1 MKTTGLYSVFLIVYK
16 QTYVKSFDFRLSF
29 QKLADILAKTRV
41 VKLCVSIISLM
52 MKPFKIRD
60 IEINPPLILSP
71 MAGVTDFT
79 FRRLIK
85 RRGGVG
91 LVVSEFIS
99 VEGLTRHNPK
109 SKRQMRF
116 DEEERPYA
124 VQIFG
129 GKADRMAMGAE
140 MAQEIGAD
148 ILDVNCGCP
157 APKVVKNGGG
167 SGLLRDLPN
176 LEIILKEIK
185 KTITIPLTLKLR
197 TGYSDASINVV
208 EAAKMAEQCGVEHIQ
223 VHGRTREQG
232 YKGLANW
239 DLIKQVKEAVSI
251 PVSGNG
257 DITTIEYGMKKWR
270 ETGTDGILIGRGAM
284 QNPWIFRQ
292 FQDVIEGR
300 EPYQPDLTEKKSVLL
315 EFFSMCREEMPE
327 IVSLG
332 KMKQLAGQ
340 FTKGLV
346 GGAQFRQTL
355 YHSHSADEILDN
367 ITIYFETLKRRETF
381 GDGVVEA
388 DDVDLEFAS
397 CDAPTA
403 IEPRPL
409 EPVSYLSS
417 ATH

>member
-1 MKTTGLYSVFLIVYK
+1 
-16 QTYVKSFDFRLSF
+16 
-29 QKLADILAKTRV
+29 
-41 VKLCVSIISLM
+41 
-52 MKPFKIRD
+52 MKPFRIRN
-60 IEINPPLILSP
+60 IEIEPPMILSP
-71 MAGVTDFT
+71 MAGVTDYT

-99 VEGLTRHNPK
+99 VEGLTRNNPK

-116 DEEERPYA
+116 DEEERPFA

-129 GKADRMAMGAE
+129 GRPERMAMGAE
-140 MAQEIGAD
+140 MAEEVGAD

-167 SGLLRDLPN
+167 SGLLREPAL
-176 LEIILKEIK
+176 LETILKEIK
-185 KTITIPLTLKLR
+185 RSITIPLTLKLR
-197 TGYSDASINVV
+197 TGYTDASINVV
-208 EAAKMAEQCGVEHIQ
+208 DVAKMAEQCGVEHIQ

-239 DLIKQVKEAVSI
+239 DLIRQVKEAVSV

-257 DITTIEYGMKKWR
+257 DITTIEYGIRRWL
-270 ETGTDGILIGRGAM
+270 ESGTDGILIGRGAM

-292 FQDVIEGR
+292 MQDVLQGR
-300 EPYQPDLTEKKSVLL
+300 EPYQPDLAEKKAVLL
-315 EFFSMCREEMPE
+315 EFFGMCREEMPE
-327 IVSLG
+327 IVALG

-340 FTKGLV
+340 FTKGLA

-367 ITIYFETLKRRETF
+367 ITVYFENLLAGRRY
-381 GDGVVEA
+381 GDGLVEA
-388 DDVDLEFAS
+388 EADIIDSCEAFTIPERTAS
-397 CDAPTA
+397 QLPASV
-403 IEPRPL
+403 R
-409 EPVSYLSS
+409 
-417 ATH
+417 

>member
-1 MKTTGLYSVFLIVYK
+1 
-16 QTYVKSFDFRLSF
+16 
-29 QKLADILAKTRV
+29 
-41 VKLCVSIISLM
+41 
-52 MKPFKIRD
+52 MKPFTIRD
-60 IEINPPLILSP
+60 ITIDPPLILSP
-71 MAGVTDFT
+71 MAGVTDYT

-99 VEGLTRHNPK
+99 VEGLTRNNPK
-109 SKRQMRF
+109 AKRQMRF
-116 DEEERPYA
+116 DEEERPFA

-129 GKADRMAMGAE
+129 GQAPRMAMGAE
-140 MAQEIGAD
+140 MAQEVGAD

-167 SGLLRDLPN
+167 SGLLRDIPR
-176 LEIILKEIK
+176 LEEILKEIK
-185 KTITIPLTLKLR
+185 KSITIPLTLKLR
-197 TGYSDASINVV
+197 TGYSDATINVV
-208 EAAKMAEQCGVEHIQ
+208 EVAKMAEQCGVEHIQ

-239 DLIKQVKEAVSI
+239 NIIRQVKESVSI

-257 DITTIEYGMKKWR
+257 DITSIEYGMQRWS

-292 FQDVIEGR
+292 FQDVLAGR
-300 EPYQPDLTEKKSVLL
+300 EPYQPDLQEKKDVLL
-315 EFFSMCREEMPE
+315 EFFAMCREEMPE
-327 IVSLG
+327 LPALG

-355 YHSHSADEILDN
+355 YHSHSADEILAN
-367 ITIYFETLKRRETF
+367 ITTYFETLERRETF
-381 GDGVVEA
+381 GNGRTET
-388 DDVDLEFAS
+388 DDEDISILS
-397 CDAPTA
+397 CDTFDAPTA
-403 IEPRPL
+403 RTNRAEFN
-409 EPVSYLSS
+409 S
-417 ATH
+417 AIIT

>member
-1 MKTTGLYSVFLIVYK
+1 
-16 QTYVKSFDFRLSF
+16 
-29 QKLADILAKTRV
+29 
-41 VKLCVSIISLM
+41 
-52 MKPFKIRD
+52 MKPFKIRN

-71 MAGVTDFT
+71 MAGVTDYT

-129 GKADRMAMGAE
+129 GQPERMAMGAE
-140 MAQEIGAD
+140 MAEEIGAD

-167 SGLLRDLPN
+167 SGLLKDPSR
-176 LEIILKEIK
+176 LETILKEIK
-185 KTITIPLTLKLR
+185 KTISIPLTLKLR
-197 TGYSDASINVV
+197 TGFTDSTINCVDI
-208 EAAKMAEQCGVEHIQ
+208 AKMAEQCGVEHIQ
-223 VHGRTREQG
+223 LHGRTRDQG

-239 DLIKQVKEAVSI
+239 DWVREIKKAVSI

-257 DITTIEYGMKKWR
+257 DITTIEYGMKCWQ
-270 ETGTDGILIGRGAM
+270 ETGCDGILIGRGAM

-292 FQDVIEGR
+292 FHDALQGR
-300 EPYQPDLTEKKSVLL
+300 EPYQPDLQEKKVVLL
-315 EFFSMCREEMPE
+315 EFFEMLREEMPE
-327 IVSLG
+327 IVALG

-355 YHSHSADEILDN
+355 YHSHSAQEILDN
-367 ITIYFETLKRRETF
+367 ITTYFQTLTERETF
-381 GDGVVEA
+381 GDGLTES
-388 DDVDLEFAS
+388 DKDLEIAS
-397 CDAPTA
+397 CNAF
-403 IEPRPL
+403 
-409 EPVSYLSS
+409 SC
-417 ATH
+417 

>member
-1 MKTTGLYSVFLIVYK
+1 M
-16 QTYVKSFDFRLSF
+16 Q
-29 QKLADILAKTRV
+29 
-41 VKLCVSIISLM
+41 
-52 MKPFKIRD
+52 PFKIRD
-60 IEINPPLILSP
+60 IPIDPPLILSP
-71 MAGVTDFT
+71 MAGVTDYT

-99 VEGLTRHNPK
+99 VEGLTRGNPK
-109 SKRQMRF
+109 SRRQMNF
-116 DEEERPYA
+116 DEEERPFA

-129 GKADRMAMGAE
+129 GRPERMAMGAE
-140 MAQEIGAD
+140 MAQEVGAD

-167 SGLLRDLPN
+167 SGLLREPGR
-176 LEIILKEIK
+176 LEEILKAIK
-185 KTITIPLTLKLR
+185 SAITIPLTLKLR

-208 EAAKMAEQCGVEHIQ
+208 EIAKMAEQCGVEHIQ

-239 DLIKQVKEAVSI
+239 DFIRSVKAAVKI

-257 DITTIEYGMKKWR
+257 DITTIEYGMRKWR
-270 ETGTDGILIGRGAM
+270 ESGVDGILIGRGAM

-292 FQDVIEGR
+292 FADVLAGR
-300 EPYQPDLTEKKSVLL
+300 EPYQPDLDEKKAVLL
-315 EFFSMCREEMPE
+315 EFFEMCLEEMPE
-327 IVSLG
+327 LVALG

-355 YHSHSADEILDN
+355 YHSHSADEILEN
-367 ITIYFETLKRRETF
+367 ISIYFSTLAQSNQF
-381 GDGVVEA
+381 GDGLVEA
-388 DDVDLEFAS
+388 EVPIIES
-397 CDAPTA
+397 CEAFMSDPIGECAA
-403 IEPRPL
+403 
-409 EPVSYLSS
+409 V
-417 ATH
+417 

>member
-1 MKTTGLYSVFLIVYK
+1 
-16 QTYVKSFDFRLSF
+16 
-29 QKLADILAKTRV
+29 
-41 VKLCVSIISLM
+41 

-71 MAGVTDFT
+71 MAGVTDYT

-99 VEGLTRHNPK
+99 VEGLTRNNPK

-116 DEEERPYA
+116 DEEERPFA

-129 GKADRMAMGAE
+129 GQPERMAMGAE
-140 MAQEIGAD
+140 MAEEVGAD

-167 SGLLRDLPN
+167 SGLLRDLAR
-176 LEIILKEIK
+176 LETILKEIK
-185 KTITIPLTLKLR
+185 RSITIPLTLKLR
-197 TGYSDASINVV
+197 TGYSGGSINVV
-208 EAAKMAEQCGVEHIQ
+208 EVAKMAEQCGVEHIQ

-239 DLIKQVKEAVSI
+239 DLIKAVKHAVSI

-257 DITTIEYGMKKWR
+257 DITNIEYGMRRWR
-270 ETGTDGILIGRGAM
+270 EAGTDGILIGRGAM

-292 FQDVIEGR
+292 FQDVLDGG
-300 EPYQPDLTEKKSVLL
+300 EPYEPTLEEKKAVLL
-315 EFFSMCREEMPE
+315 EFFDMLREEMPE
-327 IVSLG
+327 LVALG

-355 YHSHSADEILDN
+355 YHSHSAQEILDN
-367 ITIYFETLKRRETF
+367 ITTYFRTLTERETF

-388 DDVDLEFAS
+388 DADLEFVS
-397 CDAPTA
+397 CDAASGETYSA
-403 IEPRPL
+403 I
-409 EPVSYLSS
+409 SS
-417 ATH
+417 

>member
-1 MKTTGLYSVFLIVYK
+1 L
-16 QTYVKSFDFRLSF
+16 
-29 QKLADILAKTRV
+29 
-41 VKLCVSIISLM
+41 
-52 MKPFKIRD
+52 KPFKIRD
-60 IEINPPLILSP
+60 IAIDPPLILSP
-71 MAGVTDFT
+71 MAGVTDYT

-116 DEEERPYA
+116 DEEERPFA

-129 GKADRMAMGAE
+129 GKVDRMAMGAE
-140 MAQEIGAD
+140 MAQEVGAD

-167 SGLLRDLPN
+167 SGLLREPAR
-176 LEIILKEIK
+176 LEEILKAIK
-185 KTITIPLTLKLR
+185 KTITIPLTLKVR

-208 EAAKMAEQCGVEHIQ
+208 DIAKMAEQCGVEHIQ

-239 DLIKQVKEAVSI
+239 DRIADVKKAVSI

-257 DITTIEYGMKKWR
+257 DITSIDYGMKKWR
-270 ETGTDGILIGRGAM
+270 ESGVDGILIGRGAM

-292 FQDVIEGR
+292 FADVLAGR
-300 EPYQPDLTEKKSVLL
+300 EPYQPDLEEKKAVLL
-315 EFFSMCREEMPE
+315 EFFSMCREEMIE
-327 IVSLG
+327 LVALG

-355 YHSHSADEILDN
+355 YHSHSAQEILDN
-367 ITIYFETLKRRETF
+367 IDDYFATLERGNAF
-381 GDGVVEA
+381 GDGVIETGGPVL
-388 DDVDLEFAS
+388 DS
-397 CDAPTA
+397 C
-403 IEPRPL
+403 
-409 EPVSYLSS
+409 S
-417 ATH
+417 AAANSAF

>member
-1 MKTTGLYSVFLIVYK
+1 
-16 QTYVKSFDFRLSF
+16 
-29 QKLADILAKTRV
+29 
-41 VKLCVSIISLM
+41 

-60 IEINPPLILSP
+60 ISIDPPLILSP
-71 MAGVTDFT
+71 MAGVTDYT

-129 GKADRMAMGAE
+129 GKPDRMAMGAE
-140 MAQEIGAD
+140 MAEEVGAD

-167 SGLLRDLPN
+167 SGLLREPSR
-176 LEIILKEIK
+176 LEEILKEIK

-197 TGYSDASINVV
+197 TGYSDSTINVV
-208 EAAKMAEQCGVEHIQ
+208 EVAKMAEQCGVEHIA

-239 DLIKQVKEAVSI
+239 DLIGSVKKAVSV

-257 DITTIEYGMKKWR
+257 DVTTLEYGMRKWT
-270 ETGTDGILIGRGAM
+270 ETGVDGLLIGRGAM

-292 FQDVIEGR
+292 FADVLAGS
-300 EPYQPDLTEKKSVLL
+300 EPYEPDLGEKKDVLL

-327 IVSLG
+327 LAALG

-346 GGAQFRQTL
+346 GGAQFRSHL
-355 YHSHSADEILDN
+355 YHSHTADEILDN
-367 ITIYFETLKRRETF
+367 ITTYFETLERRGVF
-381 GDGVVEA
+381 GNGMIEVSDNSVVRDSTVA
-388 DDVDLEFAS
+388 AV
-397 CDAPTA
+397 
-403 IEPRPL
+403 
-409 EPVSYLSS
+409 
-417 ATH
+417 

>member
-1 MKTTGLYSVFLIVYK
+1 
-16 QTYVKSFDFRLSF
+16 
-29 QKLADILAKTRV
+29 
-41 VKLCVSIISLM
+41 
-52 MKPFKIRD
+52 MKPFYIRNIAID
-60 IEINPPLILSP
+60 PPLILSP
-71 MAGVTDFT
+71 MAGVTDYT

-99 VEGLTRHNPK
+99 VEGLTRNNPK

-116 DEEERPYA
+116 DEEERPFA

-129 GKADRMAMGAE
+129 GQAPRMAMGAE
-140 MAQEIGAD
+140 MAQEVGAD

-167 SGLLRDLPN
+167 SGLLRDLPR
-176 LEIILKEIK
+176 LEEILKEIK
-185 KTITIPLTLKLR
+185 KSITIPLTLKLR

-239 DLIKQVKEAVSI
+239 DLIRQVKQAVSV

-257 DITTIEYGMKKWR
+257 DITTIEYGLKHWR
-270 ETGTDGILIGRGAM
+270 EAGTDGILIGRGAM

-292 FQDVIEGR
+292 IKDVLDGR
-300 EPYQPDLTEKKSVLL
+300 EPYYPDLAEKKSVLL
-315 EFFSMCREEMPE
+315 EFFSSCREEMPE
-327 IVSLG
+327 IVALG

-340 FTKGLV
+340 FTKGLP

-355 YHSHSADEILDN
+355 YHSHSANEILDS
-367 ITIYFETLKRRETF
+367 ITTYFENLLAGNRY
-381 GDGVVEA
+381 GDGLIEA
-388 DDVDLEFAS
+388 DVPALDS
-397 CDAPTA
+397 CDAFQKLNSVTNKNA
-403 IEPRPL
+403 AVL
-409 EPVSYLSS
+409 G
-417 ATH
+417 

>member
-1 MKTTGLYSVFLIVYK
+1 
-16 QTYVKSFDFRLSF
+16 
-29 QKLADILAKTRV
+29 
-41 VKLCVSIISLM
+41 

-71 MAGVTDFT
+71 MAGVTDYT

-109 SKRQMRF
+109 SKRQMIF
-116 DEEERPYA
+116 DEEERPFA

-129 GKADRMAMGAE
+129 GQPERMALGAE
-140 MAQEIGAD
+140 MAQEVGAD

-167 SGLLRDLPN
+167 SGLLKDLPR

-185 KTITIPLTLKLR
+185 KAITIPLTLKLR
-197 TGYSDASINVV
+197 TGFSDSTINCVDV
-208 EAAKMAEQCGVEHIQ
+208 AKMAEQCGVEHIQ
-223 VHGRTREQG
+223 VHGRTRDQG

-239 DLIKQVKEAVSI
+239 DIIRQVKEAVSI

-257 DITTIEYGMKKWR
+257 DITTIEYGIQKWR
-270 ETGTDGILIGRGAM
+270 EAGTDGILIGRGAM

-292 FQDVIEGR
+292 FADALAGR
-300 EPYQPDLTEKKSVLL
+300 EPYQPDLQEKKDVLL
-315 EFFSMCREEMPE
+315 EFFEMLREEMPE
-327 IVSLG
+327 IVALG

-340 FTKGLV
+340 FTKGLI

-355 YHSHSADEILDN
+355 YHSHSATEILDN
-367 ITIYFETLKRRETF
+367 ITVYFETLTERETF
-381 GDGVVEA
+381 GDGRVESDA
-388 DDVDLEFAS
+388 DLEFES
-397 CDAPTA
+397 CDSALDEDLSCSPGQN
-403 IEPRPL
+403 
-409 EPVSYLSS
+409 SYNV
-417 ATH
+417 ATIT

>member
-1 MKTTGLYSVFLIVYK
+1 
-16 QTYVKSFDFRLSF
+16 
-29 QKLADILAKTRV
+29 
-41 VKLCVSIISLM
+41 

-71 MAGVTDFT
+71 MAGVTDYT

-109 SKRQMRF
+109 SKRQMHF
-116 DEEERPYA
+116 DEEERPFA

-129 GKADRMAMGAE
+129 GRPERMAMGAE
-140 MAQEIGAD
+140 MAEEVGAD

-167 SGLLRDLPN
+167 SGLLREPAI
-176 LEIILKEIK
+176 LETILKEIK
-185 KTITIPLTLKLR
+185 KSISIPLTLKLR
-197 TGYSDASINVV
+197 TGYTDASINVV
-208 EAAKMAEQCGVEHIQ
+208 DVAKMAEQCGVEHIQ

-239 DLIKQVKEAVSI
+239 DLIRQVKEAVSI

-257 DITTIEYGMKKWR
+257 DITTLEYGFQKWR
-270 ETGTDGILIGRGAM
+270 ESGVNGILIGRGAM

-292 FQDVIEGR
+292 FNDVLNGR
-300 EPYQPDLTEKKSVLL
+300 EPYQPDVEEKKAVLL
-315 EFFSMCREEMPE
+315 EFFGMCLEQMPE
-327 IVSLG
+327 LPALG

-340 FTKGLV
+340 FTKGLP

-355 YHSHSADEILDN
+355 YHSHSVQEILDN
-367 ITIYFETLKRRETF
+367 ISIYFRTLSERHVY
-381 GDGVVEA
+381 GDGLVEA
-388 DDVDLEFAS
+388 DTDLEVMS
-397 CDAPTA
+397 CESGMGVAG
-403 IEPRPL
+403 
-409 EPVSYLSS
+409 
-417 ATH
+417 

>member
-1 MKTTGLYSVFLIVYK
+1 
-16 QTYVKSFDFRLSF
+16 
-29 QKLADILAKTRV
+29 
-41 VKLCVSIISLM
+41 

-60 IEINPPLILSP
+60 IVIDPPLVLSP
-71 MAGVTDFT
+71 MAGVTDYT

-99 VEGLTRHNPK
+99 VEGLTRGNPK

-140 MAQEIGAD
+140 MAQEVGAD

-157 APKVVKNGGG
+157 APKVVRNGGG
-167 SGLLRDLPN
+167 SGLLRDPQL
-176 LEIILKEIK
+176 LETILKEIK
-185 KTITIPLTLKLR
+185 KAITIPLTLKLR
-197 TGYSDASINVV
+197 TGYSEASINVV
-208 EAAKMAEQCGVEHIQ
+208 DIAKLAEQCGVEHIQ

-239 DLIKQVKEAVSI
+239 DLIRQVKEAVSI

-257 DITTIEYGMKKWR
+257 DITSIEYGMKKWND
-270 ETGTDGILIGRGAM
+270 TGVDGILIGRGAM

-292 FQDVIEGR
+292 FNDVINGR
-300 EPYQPDLTEKKSVLL
+300 EPYIPDVKEKKDVLL
-315 EFFSMCREEMPE
+315 EFFSMCQEEMAE
-327 IVSLG
+327 IIALG

-355 YHSHSADEILDN
+355 YHSHSAQEILDN
-367 ITIYFETLKRRETF
+367 IDIYFATLDERATF
-381 GDGVVEA
+381 GDGEIEA
-388 DDVDLEFAS
+388 DADLVMDS
-397 CDAPTA
+397 CDAPVIPT
-403 IEPRPL
+403 IEMPRRH
-409 EPVSYLSS
+409 S
-417 ATH
+417 AQV

>member
-1 MKTTGLYSVFLIVYK
+1 M
-16 QTYVKSFDFRLSF
+16 Q
-29 QKLADILAKTRV
+29 
-41 VKLCVSIISLM
+41 
-52 MKPFKIRD
+52 PFKIRD
-60 IEINPPLILSP
+60 IPIDPPLILSP
-71 MAGVTDFT
+71 MAGVTDYT

-99 VEGLTRHNPK
+99 VEGLTRGNPK
-109 SKRQMRF
+109 SRRQMNF
-116 DEEERPYA
+116 DEEERPFA

-129 GKADRMAMGAE
+129 GRPERMAMGAE
-140 MAQEIGAD
+140 MAQEVGAD

-167 SGLLRDLPN
+167 SGLLREPGR
-176 LEIILKEIK
+176 LEEILKAIK
-185 KTITIPLTLKLR
+185 NAITIPLTLKLR

-208 EAAKMAEQCGVEHIQ
+208 EIAKMAEQCGVEHIQ

-239 DLIKQVKEAVSI
+239 DFIRSVKAAVKI

-257 DITTIEYGMKKWR
+257 DITTIEYGLRKWR
-270 ETGTDGILIGRGAM
+270 ESGVDGILIGRGAM

-292 FQDVIEGR
+292 FADVLAGR
-300 EPYQPDLTEKKSVLL
+300 EPYQPDLDEKKAVLL
-315 EFFSMCREEMPE
+315 EFFEMCLEEMPE
-327 IVSLG
+327 LVALG

-355 YHSHSADEILDN
+355 YHSHSADEILEN
-367 ITIYFETLKRRETF
+367 ISIYFSTLAQSNQF
-381 GDGVVEA
+381 GDGLVEA
-388 DDVDLEFAS
+388 EVPIIES
-397 CDAPTA
+397 CEAFMSD
-403 IEPRPL
+403 
-409 EPVSYLSS
+409 PVGEC
-417 ATH
+417 AAV